1 MNIKFPT
8 LIVDN
13 FFNDPDV
20 IINLSNTLEFF
31 EADKKEFWP
40 GKRSLPLHTVN
51 DKLFNFILSKVL
63 SFYYDFQL
71 ESVSWENAY
80 VAFHKMNSKI
90 DLKDIHKDNSA
101 LLAGIIYLNK
111 NGTIDNGTTIYNEDK
126 NKKLILS
133 NTYNTMLSY
142 DANQLHGATSTIMY
156 NNEERL
162 SIVFF
167 IDTLIAYRLP
177 MERSIK
183 YLENIRF

>member
-13 FFNDPDV
+13 FFDNPDT

-31 EADKKEFWP
+31 EADKEEFWP
-40 GKRSLPLHTVN
+40 GRRSKPLHEIN
-51 DKLFNFILSKVL
+51 DKLFNFIISKVL

-71 ESVSWENAY
+71 ENISWDNTY
-80 VAFHKMNSKI
+80 VGFHKINSKI

-101 LLAGIIYLNK
+101 ILAGIIYLNK

-126 NKKLILS
+126 NKKIVLS
-133 NTYNTMLSY
+133 NTYNTMLCY
-142 DANQLHGATSTIMY
+142 DANQLHGSTSTLMY
-156 NNEERL
+156 DDEERL

-167 IDTLIAYRLP
+167 IDTLVAYRLP

-183 YLENIRF
+183 YLENNRF